1 VRVARAGGEDGMRLL
16 LGFDGSQGS
25 EDAVEAVASR
35 RWPRGTEAR
44 LLAARPET
52 PKSGARGRIDGLP
65 PPKRADD
72 IDRALDA
79 ALRRLEAAGLRPSSA
94 VRIGDARRALLD
106 EAMVWNPHAIFL
118 GGRRLQRLRRFLFG
132 SVAGSVADD
141 APCTVEVVRPR

>member
-1 VRVARAGGEDGMRLL
+1 
-16 LGFDGSQGS
+16 
-25 EDAVEAVASR
+25 
-35 RWPRGTEAR
+35 
-44 LLAARPET
+44 
-52 PKSGARGRIDGLP
+52 
-65 PPKRADD
+65 
-72 IDRALDA
+72 
-79 ALRRLEAAGLRPSSA
+79 